1 MARKLLLNQTVS
13 RPMLYALAQ
22 EKISTTPREV
32 LDELAETVKDFFDYI
47 PKVKQFMKDR
57 LSNLMPE
64 SDAQVLRNYGL
75 TRTERCFWLTD
86 KDSEIEN
93 IGSSSNE
100 RDWFVSFEND
110 SWGSS
115 YTSNDRS
122 IGRLRDE
129 DLISLYYTD
138 MVSNGID
145 VMKYLFVDEE
155 GKDYNGK
162 NVSYYNTEQR
172 DRRDKIKAYN
182 NKFFED
188 NGLDSEDLSFEVPYD
203 SNNRSCHQ
211 RARLITEEQHD
222 ILAQYKYKL
231 GAVRLVWHKALEQM
245 KKEFQVYRQL
255 IKNAKTLEA
264 VADEWPEAEEVR
276 HKLEGTGTALALST
290 ADRSIIQEGMA
301 RREAAKKGIAF
312 IVPKPEAIQL

>member
-75 TRTERCFWLTD
+75 TRTERCFWFTD
-86 KDSEIEN
+86 KDSELAN

-110 SWGSS
+110 SWNSYSS
-115 YTSNDRS
+115 DRS
-122 IGRLRDE
+122 IGRLRKE
-129 DLISLYYTD
+129 DLIALYYTD

-145 VMKYLFVDEE
+145 VMKYLFVEEE

-162 NVSYYNTEQR
+162 TVSYYNSEQR
-172 DRRDKIKAYN
+172 DRRESIGKYN
-182 NKFFED
+182 IKFFED

-211 RARLITEEQHD
+211 RARLITAEQHD

-231 GAVRLVWHKALEQM
+231 GAVRLVWHKALAQM
-245 KKEFQVYRQL
+245 KAEFQVYKQI

>member
-1 MARKLLLNQTVS
+1 
-13 RPMLYALAQ
+13 MLYALAQ

-47 PKVKQFMKDR
+47 PKVTQFMKDR

-75 TRTERCFWLTD
+75 TRTERCFWFTD
-86 KDSEIEN
+86 KDSELAN
-93 IGSSSNE
+93 ISSSSNE
-100 RDWFVSFEND
+100 RDWFVSFEQD
-110 SWGSS
+110 SWNSYSS
-115 YTSNDRS
+115 DRS
-122 IGRLRDE
+122 IGRLRKE
-129 DLISLYYTD
+129 DLIALYYTD

-145 VMKYLFVDEE
+145 VMKYLFVEEE

-162 NVSYYNTEQR
+162 TVSYYNSEQR
-172 DRRDKIKAYN
+172 DRRESIGKYN
-182 NKFFED
+182 IKFFED

-245 KKEFQVYRQL
+245 KKEFQVYKQI
-255 IKNAKTLEA
+255 IKHSKTLEA
-264 VADEWPEAEEVR
+264 VANEWPEAEEIR

-290 ADRSIIQEGMA
+290 ADRSVIQEGMA

>member
-47 PKVKQFMKDR
+47 PKVTQFMKDR

-75 TRTERCFWLTD
+75 TRTERCFWFTD
-86 KDSEIEN
+86 KDSELAN

-100 RDWFVSFEND
+100 RDWFVSFEQD
-110 SWGSS
+110 SWNSYSS
-115 YTSNDRS
+115 DRS
-122 IGRLRDE
+122 IGRLGKE
-129 DLISLYYTD
+129 DLIALYYTD

-145 VMKYLFVDEE
+145 VMKYLFVEEE

-162 NVSYYNTEQR
+162 TVSYYNSEQR
-172 DRRDKIKAYN
+172 DRRESIGKYN
-182 NKFFED
+182 IKFFED

-245 KKEFQVYRQL
+245 KKEFQVYKQI
-255 IKNAKTLEA
+255 IKHSKTLEA
-264 VADEWPEAEEVR
+264 VANEWPEAEEIR

-290 ADRSIIQEGMA
+290 ADRSVIQEGMA

>member
-75 TRTERCFWLTD
+75 TRTERCFWFTD
-86 KDSEIEN
+86 KDSELAN

-100 RDWFVSFEND
+100 RDWFVSFEQD
-110 SWGSS
+110 SWNSYSS
-115 YTSNDRS
+115 DRS
-122 IGRLRDE
+122 IGRLRKE
-129 DLISLYYTD
+129 DLIALYYTD

-162 NVSYYNTEQR
+162 TVSYYNSEQR
-172 DRRDKIKAYN
+172 DRRESIGKYN
-182 NKFFED
+182 IKFFED

-231 GAVRLVWHKALEQM
+231 GAVRLVWHKALVQM
-245 KKEFQVYRQL
+245 KKEFQVYRQI
-255 IKNAKTLEA
+255 IKHARTLED
-264 VADEWPEAEEVR
+264 VVKEWPEAEEVR
-276 HKLEGTGTALALST
+276 HKLQGTSTALALST

>member
-75 TRTERCFWLTD
+75 TRTERCFWFTD
-86 KDSEIEN
+86 KDSELAN

-100 RDWFVSFEND
+100 RDWFVSFEQD
-110 SWGSS
+110 SWNSYSS
-115 YTSNDRS
+115 DRS

-162 NVSYYNTEQR
+162 TVRYYNSEQR
-172 DRRDKIKAYN
+172 DRRDKIRAYN

>member
-75 TRTERCFWLTD
+75 TRTERCFWFTD
-86 KDSEIEN
+86 KDSELAN

-100 RDWFVSFEND
+100 RDWFVSFEQD
-110 SWGSS
+110 SWNSYSS
-115 YTSNDRS
+115 DRS
-122 IGRLRDE
+122 IGRLRKE
-129 DLISLYYTD
+129 DLIALYYTD

-162 NVSYYNTEQR
+162 TVSYYNSEQR
-172 DRRDKIKAYN
+172 DRRESIGKYN
-182 NKFFED
+182 IKFFED

>member
-75 TRTERCFWLTD
+75 TRTERCFWFTD

-100 RDWFVSFEND
+100 RDWFVSFDND
-110 SWGSS
+110 RWGSS
-115 YTSNDRS
+115 NSYNDRS
-122 IGRLRDE
+122 IGRLNTE
-129 DLISLYYTD
+129 QLISLYYID

-162 NVSYYNTEQR
+162 NVNYYNSEQR
-172 DRRDKIKAYN
+172 DRRDKIQAYN

-211 RARLITEEQHD
+211 RARLITAEQHD

-231 GAVRLVWHKALEQM
+231 GAVRLVWHKALAQM
-245 KKEFQVYRQL
+245 KAEFQVYKQI
-255 IKNAKTLEA
+255 IKHARTLED
-264 VADEWPEAEEVR
+264 VVKEWPEAEEVR
-276 HKLEGTGTALALST
+276 HKLQGTSTALALST

>member
-75 TRTERCFWLTD
+75 TRTERCFWFTD

-100 RDWFVSFEND
+100 RDWFVSFDND
-110 SWGSS
+110 RWGSS
-115 YTSNDRS
+115 YSSDRS

-145 VMKYLFVDEE
+145 VMKYLFVEEE

-162 NVSYYNTEQR
+162 TVSYYNSEQR
-172 DRRDKIKAYN
+172 DRRESIGKYN
-182 NKFFED
+182 IKFFED

-231 GAVRLVWHKALEQM
+231 GAVRLVWPKALEQM

-264 VADEWPEAEEVR
+264 VADEWPEAEEIR

-290 ADRSIIQEGMA
+290 ADRSVIQEGMA

>member
-47 PKVKQFMKDR
+47 PKVTQFMKDR

-75 TRTERCFWLTD
+75 TRTERCFWFTD
-86 KDSEIEN
+86 KDSELAN

-100 RDWFVSFEND
+100 RDWFVSFEQD
-110 SWGSS
+110 SWNSYSS
-115 YTSNDRS
+115 DRS
-122 IGRLRDE
+122 IGKLSRD
-129 DLISLYYTD
+129 DLIALYYTD

-145 VMKYLFVDEE
+145 VMKYLFVEEE

-162 NVSYYNTEQR
+162 TVSYYNSEQR
-172 DRRDKIKAYN
+172 DRRESIGKYN
-182 NKFFED
+182 IKFFED

-245 KKEFQVYRQL
+245 KKEFQVYKQI
-255 IKNAKTLEA
+255 IKHSKTLEA
-264 VADEWPEAEEVR
+264 VANEWPEAEEIR

-290 ADRSIIQEGMA
+290 ADRSVIQEGMA

>member
-75 TRTERCFWLTD
+75 TRTERCFWFTD
-86 KDSEIEN
+86 KDSELAN

-100 RDWFVSFEND
+100 RDWFVSFEQD
-110 SWGSS
+110 SWNSYSS
-115 YTSNDRS
+115 DRS
-122 IGRLRDE
+122 IGRLRKE
-129 DLISLYYTD
+129 DLIALYYTD

-145 VMKYLFVDEE
+145 VMKYLFVEEE

-162 NVSYYNTEQR
+162 TVSYYNSEQR
-172 DRRDKIKAYN
+172 DRRESIGKYN
-182 NKFFED
+182 IKFFED

-231 GAVRLVWHKALEQM
+231 GAVRLVWHKALAQM
-245 KKEFQVYRQL
+245 KAEFQVYRQL

-290 ADRSIIQEGMA
+290 ADRSVIQEGMA

>member
-75 TRTERCFWLTD
+75 TRTERCFWFTD
-86 KDSEIEN
+86 KDSELAN

-100 RDWFVSFEND
+100 RDWFVSFEQD
-110 SWGSS
+110 SWNSYSS
-115 YTSNDRS
+115 DRS
-122 IGRLRDE
+122 IGRLRKE
-129 DLISLYYTD
+129 DLIALYYTD

-145 VMKYLFVDEE
+145 VMKYLFVEEE

-162 NVSYYNTEQR
+162 TVSYYNSEQR
-172 DRRDKIKAYN
+172 ARRESIGKYN
-182 NKFFED
+182 IKFFED

-231 GAVRLVWHKALEQM
+231 GAVRLVWHKALAQM
-245 KKEFQVYRQL
+245 KAEFQVYRQL

>member
-75 TRTERCFWLTD
+75 TRTERCFWFTD
-86 KDSEIEN
+86 KDSELAN

-100 RDWFVSFEND
+100 RDWFVSFEQD
-110 SWGSS
+110 SWNSYSS
-115 YTSNDRS
+115 DRS
-122 IGRLRDE
+122 IGRLRKE
-129 DLISLYYTD
+129 DLIALYYTD

-145 VMKYLFVDEE
+145 VMKYLFVEEE

-172 DRRDKIKAYN
+172 DRRESIGKYN
-182 NKFFED
+182 IKFFED

-203 SNNRSCHQ
+203 SNNRACHQ

>member
-75 TRTERCFWLTD
+75 TRTERCFWFTA
-86 KDSEIEN
+86 KDSELAN

-100 RDWFVSFEND
+100 RDWFVSFEQD
-110 SWGSS
+110 SWNSYSS
-115 YTSNDRS
+115 DRS
-122 IGRLRDE
+122 IGRLRKE
-129 DLISLYYTD
+129 DLIALYYTD

-145 VMKYLFVDEE
+145 VMKYLFVEEE

-162 NVSYYNTEQR
+162 TVSYYNSEQR
-172 DRRDKIKAYN
+172 DRRESIGKYN
-182 NKFFED
+182 IKFFED

-290 ADRSIIQEGMA
+290 ADRSVIQEGMA

>member
-1 MARKLLLNQTVS
+1 MARKLLQNQPVS

-75 TRTERCFWLTD
+75 TRTERCFWFTE
-86 KDSEIEN
+86 KASELAN
-93 IGSSSNE
+93 NGSYSNE
-100 RDWFVSFEND
+100 RDWLVSFELV
-110 SWGSS
+110 SWNSYSS
-115 YTSNDRS
+115 DRS
-122 IGRLRDE
+122 IGRLRKE
-129 DLISLYYTD
+129 DLIALYYTD

-145 VMKYLFVDEE
+145 VMKYLFVEEE

-162 NVSYYNTEQR
+162 TVSYYNSEQR
-172 DRRDKIKAYN
+172 DRRESIGKYN
-182 NKFFED
+182 IKFFED
-188 NGLDSEDLSFEVPYD
+188 NGLASEDLSFEVPYD

-290 ADRSIIQEGMA
+290 ADRSVIQEGMA

-312 IVPKPEAIQL
+312 IVPTPEAILL

>member
-75 TRTERCFWLTD
+75 TRTERCFWFTD
-86 KDSEIEN
+86 KDSELAN

-100 RDWFVSFEND
+100 RDWFVSFEQD
-110 SWGSS
+110 SWNSYSS
-115 YTSNDRS
+115 DRS
-122 IGRLRDE
+122 IGRLRKE
-129 DLISLYYTD
+129 DLIALYYTD

-145 VMKYLFVDEE
+145 VMKYLFVEEE

-162 NVSYYNTEQR
+162 TVSYYNSEQR
-172 DRRDKIKAYN
+172 DRRESIGKYN
-182 NKFFED
+182 IKFFED
-188 NGLDSEDLSFEVPYD
+188 NGLDSEELSFEVPYD

>member
-75 TRTERCFWLTD
+75 TRTERCFWFTD
-86 KDSEIEN
+86 KDSELAN

-100 RDWFVSFEND
+100 RDWFVSFEQD
-110 SWGSS
+110 SWNSS
-115 YTSNDRS
+115 YNDRS
-122 IGRLRDE
+122 IGRLNTE
-129 DLISLYYTD
+129 QLISLYYID

-162 NVSYYNTEQR
+162 TVSYYNSEQR
-172 DRRDKIKAYN
+172 DRRESIGKYN
-182 NKFFED
+182 IKFFED

>member
-75 TRTERCFWLTD
+75 TRTERCFWFTD
-86 KDSEIEN
+86 KDSELAN

-100 RDWFVSFEND
+100 RDWFVSFEQD
-110 SWGSS
+110 SWNSYSS
-115 YTSNDRS
+115 DRS
-122 IGRLRDE
+122 IGRLRKE
-129 DLISLYYTD
+129 DLIALYYTD

-145 VMKYLFVDEE
+145 VMKYLFVEEE

-162 NVSYYNTEQR
+162 TVSYYNSEQR
-172 DRRDKIKAYN
+172 DRRESIGKYN
-182 NKFFED
+182 IKFFED

>member
-1 MARKLLLNQTVS
+1 
-13 RPMLYALAQ
+13 
-22 EKISTTPREV
+22 
-32 LDELAETVKDFFDYI
+32 
-47 PKVKQFMKDR
+47 MKDR

-75 TRTERCFWLTD
+75 TRTERCFWFTD

-100 RDWFVSFEND
+100 RDWFVSFDND
-110 SWGSS
+110 RWGSS
-115 YTSNDRS
+115 NSYNDRS
-122 IGRLRDE
+122 IGRLNTE
-129 DLISLYYTD
+129 QLISLYYID

-162 NVSYYNTEQR
+162 NVNYYNSEQR
-172 DRRDKIKAYN
+172 DRRDKIQAYN

-211 RARLITEEQHD
+211 RARLITAEQHD

>member
-13 RPMLYALAQ
+13 RPILYALAQ

-75 TRTERCFWLTD
+75 TRTERCFWFTD
-86 KDSEIEN
+86 KDSELAN

-100 RDWFVSFEND
+100 RDWFVSFEQD
-110 SWGSS
+110 SWNSYSS
-115 YTSNDRS
+115 DRS

-162 NVSYYNTEQR
+162 NVNYYNSEQR
-172 DRRDKIKAYN
+172 DRRDKIQAYN

-211 RARLITEEQHD
+211 RARLITSEQHD

-231 GAVRLVWHKALEQM
+231 GAVRIVWHKALEQM
-245 KKEFQVYRQL
+245 KKEFQVYRQI
-255 IKNAKTLEA
+255 IKHARTLED
-264 VADEWPEAEEVR
+264 VVKEWPEAEEVR
-276 HKLEGTGTALALST
+276 HKLQGTSTALALST
-290 ADRSIIQEGMA
+290 ADRSVIQEGMA

>member
-75 TRTERCFWLTD
+75 TRTERCFWFTD
-86 KDSEIEN
+86 KDSELAN

-110 SWGSS
+110 RWGSS
-115 YTSNDRS
+115 YSSDRS

-162 NVSYYNTEQR
+162 NVNYYNSEQR
-172 DRRDKIKAYN
+172 DRRDKIQAYN

-211 RARLITEEQHD
+211 RARLITAEQHD

-231 GAVRLVWHKALEQM
+231 GAVRLVWHKALAQM
-245 KKEFQVYRQL
+245 KAEFQVYKQI
-255 IKNAKTLEA
+255 IKHARTLED
-264 VADEWPEAEEVR
+264 VVKEWPEAEEVR
-276 HKLEGTGTALALST
+276 HKLQGTSTALALST

>member
-47 PKVKQFMKDR
+47 PKVTQFMKDR
-57 LSNLMPE
+57 LSNVMPE
-64 SDAQVLRNYGL
+64 SDAKVLRNYGL
-75 TRTERCFWLTD
+75 TRTERCFWFTD
-86 KDSEIEN
+86 KDSELAN

-100 RDWFVSFEND
+100 RDWFVSFEQD
-110 SWGSS
+110 SWNSYSS
-115 YTSNDRS
+115 DRS
-122 IGRLRDE
+122 IGRLRKE
-129 DLISLYYTD
+129 DLIALYYTD

-145 VMKYLFVDEE
+145 VMKYLFVEEE

-162 NVSYYNTEQR
+162 TVSYYNSEQR
-172 DRRDKIKAYN
+172 DRRESIGKYN
-182 NKFFED
+182 IKFFED

-290 ADRSIIQEGMA
+290 ADRSVIQEGMA

>member
-64 SDAQVLRNYGL
+64 SDAQVLRNYRL
-75 TRTERCFWLTD
+75 TRTERCFWFTD
-86 KDSEIEN
+86 KDSELAN

-100 RDWFVSFEND
+100 RDWFVSFEQD
-110 SWGSS
+110 SWNSYSS
-115 YTSNDRS
+115 DRS
-122 IGRLRDE
+122 IGRLRKE
-129 DLISLYYTD
+129 DLIALYYTD

-145 VMKYLFVDEE
+145 VMKYLFVEEE

-162 NVSYYNTEQR
+162 TVSYYNSEQR
-172 DRRDKIKAYN
+172 DRRESIGKYN
-182 NKFFED
+182 IKFFED

>member
-47 PKVKQFMKDR
+47 PKVTQFMKDR

-75 TRTERCFWLTD
+75 TRTERCFWFTD
-86 KDSEIEN
+86 KDSELAN

-110 SWGSS
+110 SWSS
-115 YTSNDRS
+115 YSSNRS
-122 IGRLRDE
+122 IGKLSRD
-129 DLISLYYTD
+129 DLIALYYTD

-145 VMKYLFVDEE
+145 VMKYLFVEEE

-162 NVSYYNTEQR
+162 TVSYYNSEQR
-172 DRRDKIKAYN
+172 DRRESIGKYN
-182 NKFFED
+182 IKFFED

-245 KKEFQVYRQL
+245 KKEFQVYKQI
-255 IKNAKTLEA
+255 IKHSKTLEA
-264 VADEWPEAEEVR
+264 VANEWPEAEEIR

-290 ADRSIIQEGMA
+290 ADRSVIQEGMA

>member
-75 TRTERCFWLTD
+75 TRTERCFWFTD
-86 KDSEIEN
+86 KDSELAN

-100 RDWFVSFEND
+100 RDWFVSFEQD
-110 SWGSS
+110 SWNSYSS
-115 YTSNDRS
+115 DRS
-122 IGRLRDE
+122 IGRLRKE
-129 DLISLYYTD
+129 DLIALYYTD

-145 VMKYLFVDEE
+145 VMKYLFVEEE

-162 NVSYYNTEQR
+162 TVSYYNSEQR
-172 DRRDKIKAYN
+172 DRRESIGKYN
-182 NKFFED
+182 IKFFED

-231 GAVRLVWHKALEQM
+231 GAVRIVWHKALEQM

>member
-1 MARKLLLNQTVS
+1 
-13 RPMLYALAQ
+13 MLYALAQ

-47 PKVKQFMKDR
+47 PKVTQFMKDR

-75 TRTERCFWLTD
+75 TRTERCFWFTD
-86 KDSEIEN
+86 KDSELAN

-100 RDWFVSFEND
+100 RDWFVSFEQD
-110 SWGSS
+110 SWNSYSS
-115 YTSNDRS
+115 DRS
-122 IGRLRDE
+122 IGRLRKE
-129 DLISLYYTD
+129 DLIALYYTD

-145 VMKYLFVDEE
+145 VMKYLFVEEE

-162 NVSYYNTEQR
+162 TVSYYNSEQR
-172 DRRDKIKAYN
+172 DRRESIGKYN

-245 KKEFQVYRQL
+245 KKEFQVYKQI
-255 IKNAKTLEA
+255 IKHSKTLEA
-264 VADEWPEAEEVR
+264 VANEWPEAEEIR

-290 ADRSIIQEGMA
+290 ADRSVIQEGMA

>member
-1 MARKLLLNQTVS
+1 MARKLLLNQNVS

-57 LSNLMPE
+57 LSNVMPE
-64 SDAQVLRNYGL
+64 SDAKVLRNYGL
-75 TRTERCFWLTD
+75 TRKERCFWFTD
-86 KDSEIEN
+86 KDSELEN

-100 RDWFVSFEND
+100 RDWFVSFETD
-110 SWGSS
+110 SWGSHYS
-115 YTSNDRS
+115 SNDRR
-122 IGRLRDE
+122 IGKLSPN
-129 DLISLYYTD
+129 DLIALYYTD

-145 VMKYLFVDEE
+145 VMRYLFIEE
-155 GKDYNGK
+155 EDKDYNGK
-162 NVSYYNTEQR
+162 RVSYYNSEQR
-172 DRRDKIKAYN
+172 DRKDKIRAYN
-182 NKFFED
+182 DKFFED

-203 SNNRSCHQ
+203 ADNRSCHQ

-231 GAVRLVWHKALEQM
+231 GAVRLVWHRALEQM
-245 KKEFQVYRQL
+245 KKEFQVYKQIIRHSR
-255 IKNAKTLEA
+255 TLEA
-264 VADEWPEAEEVR
+264 VAEEWPEAEEIR

-290 ADRSIIQEGMA
+290 ADRSVIQEGMA

-312 IVPKPEAIQL
+312 IVPKPQAIQL

>member
-75 TRTERCFWLTD
+75 TRTERCFWFTD
-86 KDSEIEN
+86 KDSELAN

-100 RDWFVSFEND
+100 RDWFVSFEQD
-110 SWGSS
+110 SWNSYSS
-115 YTSNDRS
+115 DRS
-122 IGRLRDE
+122 IGRLRKE
-129 DLISLYYTD
+129 DLIALYYTD

-145 VMKYLFVDEE
+145 VMKYLFVEEE

-162 NVSYYNTEQR
+162 TVSYYNSEQR
-172 DRRDKIKAYN
+172 DRRESIGKYN
-182 NKFFED
+182 IKFFED

-290 ADRSIIQEGMA
+290 ADRSVIQEGMA

>member
-75 TRTERCFWLTD
+75 TRTERCFWFTD
-86 KDSEIEN
+86 KDSELAN

-100 RDWFVSFEND
+100 RDWVVSFEQD
-110 SWGSS
+110 SWNSYSS
-115 YTSNDRS
+115 DRS
-122 IGRLRDE
+122 IGRLRKE
-129 DLISLYYTD
+129 DLIALYYTD

-145 VMKYLFVDEE
+145 VMKYLFVEEE

-162 NVSYYNTEQR
+162 TVSYYNSEQR
-172 DRRDKIKAYN
+172 DRRESIGKYN
-182 NKFFED
+182 IKFFED

>member
-75 TRTERCFWLTD
+75 TRTERCFWFTD
-86 KDSEIEN
+86 KDSELAN

-100 RDWFVSFEND
+100 RDWFVSFEQD
-110 SWGSS
+110 SWNSYSS
-115 YTSNDRS
+115 DRS
-122 IGRLRDE
+122 IGRLRKE
-129 DLISLYYTD
+129 DLIALYYTD

-145 VMKYLFVDEE
+145 VMKYLFVEEE

-162 NVSYYNTEQR
+162 TVSYYNSEQR
-172 DRRDKIKAYN
+172 DRRESIGKYN
-182 NKFFED
+182 IKFFED

-301 RREAAKKGIAF
+301 WREAAKKGIAF

>member
-47 PKVKQFMKDR
+47 PKVTQFMKDR
-57 LSNLMPE
+57 LSNVMPE
-64 SDAQVLRNYGL
+64 SDAKVLRNYGL
-75 TRTERCFWLTD
+75 TRTERCFWFTD

-100 RDWFVSFEND
+100 RDWFVSFDND
-110 SWGSS
+110 RWGSS
-115 YTSNDRS
+115 NSYNDRS
-122 IGRLRDE
+122 IGRLNTE
-129 DLISLYYTD
+129 QLISLYYID

-162 NVSYYNTEQR
+162 NVNYYNSEQR
-172 DRRDKIKAYN
+172 DRRDKIQAYN

-211 RARLITEEQHD
+211 RARLITSEQHD

-245 KKEFQVYRQL
+245 KSEFQVYRQL

>member
-75 TRTERCFWLTD
+75 TRTERCFWFTD
-86 KDSEIEN
+86 KDSELAN

-100 RDWFVSFEND
+100 RDWFVSFEQD
-110 SWGSS
+110 SWNSYSS
-115 YTSNDRS
+115 DRS
-122 IGRLRDE
+122 IGRLRKE
-129 DLISLYYTD
+129 DLIALYYTD

-145 VMKYLFVDEE
+145 VMKYLFVEEE

-162 NVSYYNTEQR
+162 TVSYYNSEQR
-172 DRRDKIKAYN
+172 DRRESIGKYN
-182 NKFFED
+182 IKFFED

-211 RARLITEEQHD
+211 RARLITAEQHD

>member
-75 TRTERCFWLTD
+75 TRTERCFWFTD
-86 KDSEIEN
+86 KDSELAN

-100 RDWFVSFEND
+100 RDWCVSFEQD
-110 SWGSS
+110 SWNSYSS
-115 YTSNDRS
+115 DRS
-122 IGRLRDE
+122 IGRLRKE
-129 DLISLYYTD
+129 DLIALYYTD

-145 VMKYLFVDEE
+145 VMKYLFVEEE

-162 NVSYYNTEQR
+162 TVSYYNSEQR
-172 DRRDKIKAYN
+172 DRRESIGKYN
-182 NKFFED
+182 IKFFED

-231 GAVRLVWHKALEQM
+231 GAVRIVWHKALEQM

>member
-1 MARKLLLNQTVS
+1 
-13 RPMLYALAQ
+13 
-22 EKISTTPREV
+22 
-32 LDELAETVKDFFDYI
+32 
-47 PKVKQFMKDR
+47 
-57 LSNLMPE
+57 
-64 SDAQVLRNYGL
+64 
-75 TRTERCFWLTD
+75 
-86 KDSEIEN
+86 
-93 IGSSSNE
+93 
-100 RDWFVSFEND
+100 
-110 SWGSS
+110 
-115 YTSNDRS
+115 
-122 IGRLRDE
+122 
-129 DLISLYYTD
+129 

-145 VMKYLFVDEE
+145 VMKYLFVEEE

-162 NVSYYNTEQR
+162 TVSYYNSEQR
-172 DRRDKIKAYN
+172 DRRESIGKYN
-182 NKFFED
+182 IKFFED

-245 KKEFQVYRQL
+245 KKEFQVYKQI
-255 IKNAKTLEA
+255 IKHSKTLEA
-264 VADEWPEAEEVR
+264 VANEWPEAEEIR

-290 ADRSIIQEGMA
+290 ADRSVIQEGMA

>member
-1 MARKLLLNQTVS
+1 
-13 RPMLYALAQ
+13 MLYALAQ

-75 TRTERCFWLTD
+75 TRTERCFWFTD
-86 KDSEIEN
+86 KDSELAN

-100 RDWFVSFEND
+100 RDWFVSFEQD
-110 SWGSS
+110 SWNSYSS
-115 YTSNDRS
+115 DRS
-122 IGRLRDE
+122 IGRLRKE
-129 DLISLYYTD
+129 DLIALYYTD

-145 VMKYLFVDEE
+145 VMKYLFVEEE

-162 NVSYYNTEQR
+162 TVSYYNSEQR
-172 DRRDKIKAYN
+172 DRRESIGKYN
-182 NKFFED
+182 IKFFED

>member
-75 TRTERCFWLTD
+75 TRTERCFWFTD
-86 KDSEIEN
+86 KDSELAN

-100 RDWFVSFEND
+100 RDWFVSFEQD
-110 SWGSS
+110 SWNSYSS
-115 YTSNDRS
+115 DRS
-122 IGRLRDE
+122 IGRLRKE
-129 DLISLYYTD
+129 DLIALYYTD

-145 VMKYLFVDEE
+145 VMKYLFVEEE

-162 NVSYYNTEQR
+162 TVSYYNSEQR
-172 DRRDKIKAYN
+172 DRRESIGKYN
-182 NKFFED
+182 IKFFED

-203 SNNRSCHQ
+203 SNNRSYHQ

-231 GAVRLVWHKALEQM
+231 GAVRLVWHKALAQM
-245 KKEFQVYRQL
+245 KAEFQVYRQL

>member
-75 TRTERCFWLTD
+75 TRTERCFWFTD
-86 KDSEIEN
+86 KDSELAN

-100 RDWFVSFEND
+100 RDWFVSFEQD
-110 SWGSS
+110 SWNSYSS
-115 YTSNDRS
+115 DRS
-122 IGRLRDE
+122 IGRLRKE
-129 DLISLYYTD
+129 DLIALYYTD

-145 VMKYLFVDEE
+145 VMKYLFVEEE

-162 NVSYYNTEQR
+162 TVSYYNSEQR
-172 DRRDKIKAYN
+172 DRRESIGKYN
-182 NKFFED
+182 IKFFED

-245 KKEFQVYRQL
+245 KKEFQVYKQI

-290 ADRSIIQEGMA
+290 ADRSVIQEGMA

>member
-75 TRTERCFWLTD
+75 TRTERCFWFTD
-86 KDSEIEN
+86 KDSELAN

-100 RDWFVSFEND
+100 RDWFVSFEQD
-110 SWGSS
+110 SWNSYSS
-115 YTSNDRS
+115 DRS
-122 IGRLRDE
+122 IGRLRKE
-129 DLISLYYTD
+129 DLIALYYTD

-162 NVSYYNTEQR
+162 TVSYYNSEQR
-172 DRRDKIKAYN
+172 DRRESIGKYN
-182 NKFFED
+182 IKFFED

-290 ADRSIIQEGMA
+290 ADRSVIQEGMA